1 MAIVSGQLLVRP
13 QNQVGEV
20 GKGHRSLCLYDT
32 VASALVSV
40 TVGRLYMSNWGKG
53 KLRYLTTSLILS
65 EYRQNFKLRVP
76 KIPSVEFIILSL
88 ETSHNTAQCKRRT
101 LNVVFLSARLEVG
114 TWALEN
120 NQQAPSA

>member
-20 GKGHRSLCLYDT
+20 GKGHRSLCLHYA
-32 VASALVSV
+32 VVLAPVSV

-53 KLRYLTTSLILS
+53 KLRYLTIYLILS
-65 EYRQNFKLRVP
+65 EYRQNSKLRVP

-88 ETSHNTAQCKRRT
+88 ETSHNTVQCK
-101 LNVVFLSARLEVG
+101 
-114 TWALEN
+114 
-120 NQQAPSA
+120 